1 MKAQKQERKEVI
13 KTATKYKW
21 VKKYP
26 QYMYSGSIVK
36 AEEKLMRV
44 LHTKYGYKKSHSRR
58 GLSLQIINFTF
69 KITIITLQVLRLS
82 NYRA

>member
-1 MKAQKQERKEVI
+1 MKAQKQKRKEVI

-44 LHTKYGYKKSHSRR
+44 LHTKYGYKKSHSSSRER
-58 GLSLQIINFTF
+58 ALTPNHQFYLQDYNHHPSSI
-69 KITIITLQVLRLS
+69 KVV
-82 NYRA
+82 